1 MDGFLNLFDPNR
13 KENKALADF
22 FQPQNIININQQVQ
36 DAFDPKKN
44 GAADAFDPKKNGA
57 ADAFDPHKNG
67 AADAFDPKKNG
78 AKDAFDPNKNGFNDF
93 IHGAE
98 DEAANFFN
106 KMFGGGVMDKL
117 LLLVG
122 GVAVIML
129 VTQKK

>member
-1 MDGFLNLFDPNR
+1 MGGV
-13 KENKALADF
+13 ADF

-78 AKDAFDPNKNGFNDF
+78 FNDF

-129 VTQKK
+129 VTQKR